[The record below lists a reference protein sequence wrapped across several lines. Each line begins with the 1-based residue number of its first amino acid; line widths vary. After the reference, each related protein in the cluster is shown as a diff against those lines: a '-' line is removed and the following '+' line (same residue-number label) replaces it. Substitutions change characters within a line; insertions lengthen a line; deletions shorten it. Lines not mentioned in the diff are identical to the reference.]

1 MRSITLLA
9 AIVLAVFLSWACTA
23 NGDSKASTAVTPSV
37 TMDDYQAA
45 LAAAKAAQE
54 KAVSVDG
61 EWRDVE
67 KLIKKAELAAEK
79 GDIGT
84 AVKLAEQARFESEM
98 SYRQALA
105 QKDAGPRF

>member
-1 MRSITLLA
+1 MRSITILT
-9 AIVLAVFLSWACTA
+9 AIVLAVFLSSACTA
-23 NGDSKASTAVTPSV
+23 DGGSKASATVTPSV
-37 TMDDYQAA
+37 TMDDYTAA
-45 LAAAKAAQE
+45 LAAAKAAQK
-54 KAVSVDG
+54 KAASVDG

-84 AVKLAEQARFESEM
+84 AVKLAEQARFESEVG
-98 SYRQALA
+98 YKQAIA